1 MSKLVLY
8 HGSQKIVQKP
18 VCGGS
23 RPYTDFG
30 PGFYCTEQIEAAK
43 EWACMEHKD
52 GYVNQYELEMGGLR
66 VLDLTGDENLLL
78 NWLALLITN
87 RRIPITTPVM
97 KKAFEQLQARFLP
110 DLSEYDIVLGYCAD
124 DAFFSYVRAYIDDEI
139 SLSILMQRILMEKA
153 EIQYV
158 LKSQKA
164 FRALAF
170 RSVDRIDANEYSI
183 KRKRRAE
190 AQFECRCGAAETD
203 SNCSLYEKA
212 YGRKNKKPFQKEMQR
227 TLAEAMDYAAGSCR
241 LTLDEFMELF
251 IAGDLAEQFA
261 AGMPRYSCGMT
272 GAELVCEVLE
282 TAGLKQEFPLPRIS
296 FTPSREYWCGWML
309 AYYQCMTGFSYRQIC
324 RHISMK
330 EIEKLYSTLHKA
342 SDEKFFHILNSHME
356 KCAEQATRLQILRKA
371 AGYSQKGLAEASGVN
386 LRNIQQYEQRAKDI
400 NKGAAATVSA
410 IARALGCRTED
421 LLEPV
426 FQEENQ

>member
-8 HGSQKIVQKP
+8 HGSQKIVQRP
-18 VCGGS
+18 VYGGS

-30 PGFYCTEQIEAAK
+30 PGFYCTENIDPAK
-43 EWACMEHKD
+43 EWACMENQD
-52 GYVNQYELEMGGLR
+52 GYVNQYELETAGLK

-124 DAFFSYVRAYIDDEI
+124 DVFFSYVRAYIDDEI
-139 SLSILMQRILMEKA
+139 SLSVLMQRILMEKA

-170 RSVDRIDANEYSI
+170 RSVDRVDSNECSI

-190 AQFECRCGAAETD
+190 AQFE
-203 SNCSLYEKA
+203 EKI
-212 YGRKNKKPFQKEMQR
+212 YGLNLKKPFQKEMQR

-251 IAGDLAEQFA
+251 IAGNLAEQFA

-272 GAELVCEVLE
+272 GAELACEVLDR
-282 TAGLKQEFPLPRIS
+282 AGLKQEFPSPRIS

-309 AYYQCMTGFSYRQIC
+309 AYYQCVTGFSYRQIY
-324 RHISMK
+324 RNISMK
-330 EIEKLYSTLHKA
+330 EIEKLYSTLHKS
-342 SDEKFFHILNSHME
+342 SDEKFVHILNNHME
-356 KCAEQATRLQILRKA
+356 KCAAQATRLQILRKA

-400 NKGAAATVSA
+400 NKGAASTVSA
-410 IARALGCRTED
+410 IANALGCRVED
-421 LLEPV
+421 LLEPF
-426 FQEENQ
+426 FQEKRE